1 MLINVGHEIAF
12 VFPERTALIV
22 MLYLHPSRDAT
33 IEKPERLEVDPAVPI
48 RDYIDS
54 YGNRC
59 GRVFAPRGRVVFLN
73 DAVVAD
79 CGLPDLQ
86 VWDAP
91 QFNVQDLPQET
102 LLYLLASR
110 YCEVDSELK
119 DIAWTLFGRTA
130 PGWPRVK
137 AICEFVHRHIRFDY
151 SQAQANRTALGV
163 YRERVG
169 VCRDYMHLA
178 ITFCR
183 CLNVPR
189 ATAPG
194 TWGISECHW
203 RTYPMDF
210 SAVVRSVLGRTM
222 VLVRCPQCG
231 PAHWPCPHG
240 PRARRSGRGHDDDVR
255 RQSTS
260 VVQGLDR

>member
-12 VFPERTALIV
+12 VFPEPTALIV
-22 MLYLHPSRDAT
+22 MLYLHPSRDAS
-33 IEKPERLEVDPAVPI
+33 IEKPEHLEVDPAVAI
-48 RDYIDS
+48 REYIDS

-59 GRVFAPRGRVVFLN
+59 GRVVAPGGRVVFRN
-73 DAVVAD
+73 DAIVAD

-86 VWDAP
+86 ASDAP

-102 LLYLLASR
+102 LMFLLASR

-119 DIAWTLFGRTA
+119 DIAWTLFGRAT

-137 AICEFVHRHIRFDY
+137 AICEFVQRHIRFDY

-183 CLNVPR
+183 CFEHPGALLHRLSGRHRR
-189 ATAPG
+189 AIGALPDG
-194 TWGISECHW
+194 FQ
-203 RTYPMDF
+203 R
-210 SAVVRSVLGRTM
+210 VVRSVLRRAM
-222 VLVRCPQCG
+222 VLLRCPQCR
-231 PAHWPCPHG
+231 PADWPCPDG
-240 PRARRSGRGHDDDVR
+240 PRARRGGRGHDDDIR

-260 VVQGLDR
+260 VVHSVDQ